1 MINTF
6 EDLFEKMRLAGHDP
20 HRLMAMHEE
29 HRHWKAQF
37 EQHHGTN
44 NLTAYVRLQMCR
56 ENLLGYLA
64 CLQDTAYICQ
74 SEYDRLWSSLDL
86 TEKAQYEQ

>member
-6 EDLFEKMRLAGHDP
+6 EDLFEKMKLAGHDP

-29 HRHWKAQF
+29 YRHWKPQSEKHSGA
-37 EQHHGTN
+37 N
-44 NLTAYVRLQMCR
+44 NMMACVRLQMCR

-64 CLQDTAYICQ
+64 CLQDTTCICQ
-74 SEYDRLWSSLDL
+74 SEYDQLWNSLNVDREGG
-86 TEKAQYEQ
+86 TG